1 MIKAPAVKAIKK
13 KVERD
18 IYGAGSIGVFTEL
31 DRESLARRP
40 KPGLEEHSGLEKL
53 PATSL
58 DKECSTSIKE
68 MHPTTS
74 QTELNPVT
82 QSSTFLHQLTRHSQ
96 QRNLM
101 AGRAVHAQ
109 IIRTG
114 ASSCTNHANG
124 LVNLY
129 AKCGHLPKA
138 HSIFSAIISKDVVS
152 WNSLI
157 TGYSQHGGLS
167 SSRAVMQLFREMRAQ
182 DVLPNAYT
190 LAGIF
195 KAESSLGSCTV
206 GRQAHALVVKM
217 SSFGDI
223 YVDTSMLGMYC
234 KAGLVEDGLKVF
246 AFMPERNTY
255 TWSTMVSGFATRGRV
270 EEAIKVFSLFLREK
284 DEESDCDYVFTAVLS
299 SLAATEYVG
308 LGRQIHCITVK
319 NGLLVF
325 VALSNALV
333 TMYSK
338 CESLT
343 EACKMFDSSD
353 DRNSITWSAM
363 VTGYSQNG
371 ESVEAVKLFSRMFSA
386 GIKPSEY
393 TIVGVL
399 NACSDICYV
408 EEGKQLHSFLLK
420 LGFENHLFATTAL
433 VDMYAKAGCLEDAR
447 KGFNCLQERDVALW
461 TSIISGY
468 VQNSDNEE
476 ALLLYCG
483 MKTEGIIP
491 NEPTMA
497 SVLKACSSLATLELG
512 KQVHGHTIKHGF
524 SLEVPIGSALYN
536 ACKMFDSSD
545 DRNSITWSAMVTGY
559 SQNGESVEAVKLFSR
574 MFSAGIK
581 PSEYTIVGVLNACSD
596 ICYVEE
602 GKQLH
607 SFLLK
612 LGFENH
618 LFATTALVDMYAKA
632 GCLEDARKGFNC
644 LQERDVALWTSII
657 SGYVQNSDNEEA
669 LLLYCGMKTE
679 GIIPNEPTMASVL
692 KACSSLATLEL
703 GKQVHGHTIKHGF
716 SLEVPIGS
724 ALSTMYSKCGSLE
737 DGSLVFQRTPNKD
750 VVSWNAMI
758 SGLSH
763 NGRGEEALELFEE
776 MLAVGT
782 EPDDVTFVNVISACS
797 HKGFV
802 ERGWSYFNKMSDQ
815 FGIVPKVD
823 HYACMVDLLSRAGQ
837 LKEAKEFIESAS
849 IDHGICLWRIL
860 LSACKNHGS
869 CELGAYAGE
878 KLMALGS
885 RESSTYV
892 LLSSIYTALGRMR
905 DVERV
910 WGLMRANGVSK
921 DVGCSWITVEKQC
934 HTFVVGDTMHP
945 RVEEIKVLV
954 NFVSRR
960 MMEEGFTTMLD
971 SSYVEEGTQLVLS

>member
-40 KPGLEEHSGLEKL
+40 KPGLEEHCGLEKSS
-53 PATSL
+53 ATTL
-58 DKECSTSIKE
+58 DKQCSTSIKE

-82 QSSTFLHQLTRHSQ
+82 RSSTLLHQLTRLSQ

-114 ASSCTNHANG
+114 ASTCTSHANV

-138 HSIFSAIISKDVVS
+138 HSIFSAIINKDVVS

-157 TGYSQHGGLS
+157 TGYSQHGGHS
-167 SSRAVMQLFREMRAQ
+167 SSRTVMQLFREMRAQ

-195 KAESSLGSCTV
+195 KAESSVGSCTV

-270 EEAIKVFSLFLREK
+270 EEAIKVFGLFLREK
-284 DEESDCDYVFTAVLS
+284 DEESDSDYVFTAVLS
-299 SLAATEYVG
+299 SLAATEYVD
-308 LGRQIHCITVK
+308 LGRQIHCATVK

-325 VALSNALV
+325 VAVSNALV

-353 DRNSITWSAM
+353 DRNAITWSAM

-371 ESVEAVKLFSRMFSA
+371 ESVEAVMLFSRMFSA

-468 VQNSDNEE
+468 VKNSDNEE
-476 ALLLYCG
+476 ALILYCG
-483 MKTEGIIP
+483 MK
-491 NEPTMA
+491 A
-497 SVLKACSSLATLELG
+497 
-512 KQVHGHTIKHGF
+512 
-524 SLEVPIGSALYN
+524 
-536 ACKMFDSSD
+536 
-545 DRNSITWSAMVTGY
+545 
-559 SQNGESVEAVKLFSR
+559 
-574 MFSAGIK
+574 
-581 PSEYTIVGVLNACSD
+581 
-596 ICYVEE
+596 
-602 GKQLH
+602 
-607 SFLLK
+607 
-612 LGFENH
+612 
-618 LFATTALVDMYAKA
+618 
-632 GCLEDARKGFNC
+632 
-644 LQERDVALWTSII
+644 
-657 SGYVQNSDNEEA
+657 
-669 LLLYCGMKTE
+669 E

-763 NGRGEEALELFEE
+763 NGHGDEALELFEE

-815 FGIVPKVD
+815 FGIVTKVD

-869 CELGAYAGE
+869 CELGVYAGE

-892 LLSSIYTALGRMR
+892 QLASIYTALGRMR

-921 DVGCSWITVEKQC
+921 DVGCSWISVEKQW
-934 HTFVVGDTMHP
+934 HNFVVGDTMHP
-945 RVEEIKVLV
+945 RVEEIKDLV
-954 NFVSRR
+954 GLVSRP
-960 MMEEGFTTMLD
+960 MMEEGFTTVLD
-971 SSYVEEGTQLVLS
+971 SSYVEEGTQLVFS

>member
-1 MIKAPAVKAIKK
+1 MIKAPAAKAIKK

-18 IYGAGSIGVFTEL
+18 IYGAGSIGLFTEF
-31 DRESLARRP
+31 DKESLARRP
-40 KPGLEEHSGLEKL
+40 KPGLEEHSGLEKS
-53 PATSL
+53 AEETL
-58 DKECSTSIKE
+58 DKQCSTSIKE
-68 MHPTTS
+68 MHPSTS

-82 QSSTFLHQLTRHSQ
+82 PSSTFLHQLTRHSQ
-96 QRNLM
+96 QRNLK

-114 ASSCTNHANG
+114 ASSCTKHANG

-138 HSIFSAIISKDVVS
+138 HSIFSSIVSKDVVS

-167 SSRAVMQLFREMRAQ
+167 SSRTVMQLFREMRSQ

-234 KAGLVEDGLKVF
+234 KAGFVEDGLKVF

-270 EEAIKVFSLFLREK
+270 EEAIKVFNLFLREK

-308 LGRQIHCITVK
+308 LGRQIHSLTVK

-353 DRNSITWSAM
+353 DRNGITWSAM

-371 ESVEAVKLFSRMFSA
+371 ESLEAVKLFSRMFSA

-399 NACSDICYV
+399 NAC
-408 EEGKQLHSFLLK
+408 
-420 LGFENHLFATTAL
+420 T
-433 VDMYAKAGCLEDAR
+433 
-447 KGFNCLQERDVALW
+447 
-461 TSIISGY
+461 
-468 VQNSDNEE
+468 
-476 ALLLYCG
+476 
-483 MKTEGIIP
+483 
-491 NEPTMA
+491 
-497 SVLKACSSLATLELG
+497 
-512 KQVHGHTIKHGF
+512 
-524 SLEVPIGSALYN
+524 
-536 ACKMFDSSD
+536 
-545 DRNSITWSAMVTGY
+545 
-559 SQNGESVEAVKLFSR
+559 
-574 MFSAGIK
+574 
-581 PSEYTIVGVLNACSD
+581 
-596 ICYVEE
+596 
-602 GKQLH
+602 
-607 SFLLK
+607 
-612 LGFENH
+612 
-618 LFATTALVDMYAKA
+618 
-632 GCLEDARKGFNC
+632 
-644 LQERDVALWTSII
+644 
-657 SGYVQNSDNEEA
+657 
-669 LLLYCGMKTE
+669 
-679 GIIPNEPTMASVL
+679 
-692 KACSSLATLEL
+692 TLEL

-763 NGRGEEALELFEE
+763 NGRGDEALELFEE

-837 LKEAKEFIESAS
+837 LREAKEFIESAGV
-849 IDHGICLWRIL
+849 DHGICLWRIL

-892 LLSSIYTALGRMR
+892 QLASIYTVLGRMR

-921 DVGCSWITVEKQC
+921 DVGCSWITLENQC
-934 HTFVVGDTMHP
+934 HTFVVGDTMHY
-945 RVEEIKVLV
+945 RIEEIKDLV
-954 NFVSRR
+954 RLVSRP
-960 MMEEGFTTMLD
+960 MMEEGFTTVLD
-971 SSYVEEGTQLVLS
+971 SSHVQEGTQLVLS

>member
-1 MIKAPAVKAIKK
+1 
-13 KVERD
+13 
-18 IYGAGSIGVFTEL
+18 
-31 DRESLARRP
+31 
-40 KPGLEEHSGLEKL
+40 
-53 PATSL
+53 
-58 DKECSTSIKE
+58 
-68 MHPTTS
+68 MHPSTF
-74 QTELNPVT
+74 QTELNSTT
-82 QSSTFLHQLTRHSQ
+82 QSSTLLHQLTHHSQ

-101 AGRAVHAQ
+101 AGRAVHAR
-109 IIRTG
+109 IIRTET
-114 ASSCTNHANG
+114 STCTHHANG

-138 HSIFSAIISKDVVS
+138 HSIFNAIITKDVVS

-157 TGYSQHGGLS
+157 TGYSQNGSLS
-167 SSRAVMQLFREMRAQ
+167 SSRTVMQLFKEMRSQ
-182 DVLPNAYT
+182 NMLPNAYT

-195 KAESSLGSCTV
+195 KAESSLGSGTV
-206 GRQAHALVVKM
+206 GKQAHALIVKM

-223 YVDTSMLGMYC
+223 YVDTSMVGMYC

-246 AFMPERNTY
+246 ALMPERNTY

-270 EEAIKVFSLFLREK
+270 EEAIKVFNLFLREK
-284 DEESDCDYVFTAVLS
+284 EVESDSDYVFTAVLS

-319 NGLLVF
+319 NGLLGF

-343 EACKMFDSSD
+343 EACKMFDMSG

-371 ESVEAVKLFSRMFSA
+371 ESLEAVKLFSRMFSA
-386 GIKPSEY
+386 GVKPSEY

-408 EEGKQLHSFLLK
+408 EAGKQLHSFLLK

-433 VDMYAKAGCLEDAR
+433 VDMYAKAGCLAEAR
-447 KGFNCLQERDVALW
+447 KGFDCLKERDVALW
-461 TSIISGY
+461 TSLISGY

-476 ALLLYCG
+476 ALILYCE

-497 SVLKACSSLATLELG
+497 SVLKACSSLATFELG
-512 KQVHGHTIKHGF
+512 KQVHGHT
-524 SLEVPIGSALYN
+524 V
-536 ACKMFDSSD
+536 
-545 DRNSITWSAMVTGY
+545 
-559 SQNGESVEAVKLFSR
+559 
-574 MFSAGIK
+574 
-581 PSEYTIVGVLNACSD
+581 
-596 ICYVEE
+596 
-602 GKQLH
+602 
-607 SFLLK
+607 
-612 LGFENH
+612 
-618 LFATTALVDMYAKA
+618 
-632 GCLEDARKGFNC
+632 
-644 LQERDVALWTSII
+644 
-657 SGYVQNSDNEEA
+657 
-669 LLLYCGMKTE
+669 
-679 GIIPNEPTMASVL
+679 
-692 KACSSLATLEL
+692 
-703 GKQVHGHTIKHGF
+703 KHGF

-724 ALSTMYSKCGSLE
+724 ALSTMYSKCGNLE
-737 DGSLVFQRTPNKD
+737 DGNLVFQRTPNKD

-763 NGRGEEALELFEE
+763 NGRGDEALELFEG
-776 MLAVGT
+776 MLAIGT
-782 EPDDVTFVNVISACS
+782 EPDDVTFVNIISACS

-802 ERGWSYFNKMSDQ
+802 ERGWSYYNMMSDQ

-849 IDHGICLWRIL
+849 IDHGLCLWRIL
-860 LSACKNHGS
+860 LSACKNHGN

-892 LLSSIYTALGRMR
+892 QLASIYTALGRMR
-905 DVERV
+905 EVERV
-910 WGLMRANGVSK
+910 WGYMRANGVSK
-921 DVGCSWITVEKQC
+921 EVGCSWIEMKNQV
-934 HTFVVGDTMHP
+934 HAFVVGDTMHP
-945 RVEEIKVLV
+945 WIEETKDLV
-954 NFVSRR
+954 SLVRR
-960 MMEEGFTTMLD
+960 QMIEEGFTTVLD
-971 SSYVEEGTQLVLS
+971 SSYVEVEEGTHN

>member
-1 MIKAPAVKAIKK
+1 LCSGCAKGFEYSMIKAPAVKAIKK

-18 IYGAGSIGVFTEL
+18 IYGAGSIGLFTEF
-31 DRESLARRP
+31 DRESLTRRP
-40 KPGLEEHSGLEKL
+40 KPGLEEHSGLEKS
-53 PATSL
+53 TEETL
-58 DKECSTSIKE
+58 DKQCSTSIKE
-68 MHPTTS
+68 MHPSTS

-82 QSSTFLHQLTRHSQ
+82 PSSTFLHQLTRHSQ
-96 QRNLM
+96 QRNFK

-109 IIRTG
+109 IIRAG
-114 ASSCTNHANG
+114 ASTCTKHANG

-138 HSIFSAIISKDVVS
+138 HSIFSSIVSKDVVS

-167 SSRAVMQLFREMRAQ
+167 SSRTVMQLFREMRSQ

-206 GRQAHALVVKM
+206 GRQAHALVIKM

-234 KAGLVEDGLKVF
+234 KAGFVEDGLKVF
-246 AFMPERNTY
+246 AFMRERNTY

-270 EEAIKVFSLFLREK
+270 EEAIKVFNLFLREK

-299 SLAATEYVG
+299 SLAATEYVT
-308 LGRQIHCITVK
+308 LGRQIHSLTVK

-338 CESLT
+338 CESLA

-353 DRNSITWSAM
+353 DRNGITWSAM

-371 ESVEAVKLFSRMFSA
+371 ESLEAVKLFSRMFSA

-476 ALLLYCG
+476 ALILYCG
-483 MKTEGIIP
+483 MK
-491 NEPTMA
+491 A
-497 SVLKACSSLATLELG
+497 
-512 KQVHGHTIKHGF
+512 
-524 SLEVPIGSALYN
+524 
-536 ACKMFDSSD
+536 
-545 DRNSITWSAMVTGY
+545 
-559 SQNGESVEAVKLFSR
+559 
-574 MFSAGIK
+574 
-581 PSEYTIVGVLNACSD
+581 
-596 ICYVEE
+596 
-602 GKQLH
+602 
-607 SFLLK
+607 
-612 LGFENH
+612 
-618 LFATTALVDMYAKA
+618 
-632 GCLEDARKGFNC
+632 
-644 LQERDVALWTSII
+644 
-657 SGYVQNSDNEEA
+657 
-669 LLLYCGMKTE
+669 E

-763 NGRGEEALELFEE
+763 NGRGDEALELFEE

-837 LKEAKEFIESAS
+837 LKEAKEFIESAG

-892 LLSSIYTALGRMR
+892 QLASIYTVLGRMR

-921 DVGCSWITVEKQC
+921 DVGCSWITLENRC
-934 HTFVVGDTMHP
+934 HTFVVGDTMHY
-945 RVEEIKVLV
+945 RIEEIKDLV
-954 NFVSRR
+954 RLVSRP
-960 MMEEGFTTMLD
+960 MMEEGFTTVLD
-971 SSYVEEGTQLVLS
+971 SSHVEEGTQLVLS

>member
-40 KPGLEEHSGLEKL
+40 KPGLEEHSGLEKSS
-53 PATSL
+53 ATTL
-58 DKECSTSIKE
+58 DKQCSTSIKQ
-68 MHPTTS
+68 MHPTTF

-82 QSSTFLHQLTRHSQ
+82 RSSTLLHQLTRLSQ

-114 ASSCTNHANG
+114 ASTCTNHANV

-157 TGYSQHGGLS
+157 TGYSQHGGHS
-167 SSRAVMQLFREMRAQ
+167 SSRTVMQLFREMRAQ

-195 KAESSLGSCTV
+195 KAESSLESCTV
-206 GRQAHALVVKM
+206 GRQAHALVIKM

-270 EEAIKVFSLFLREK
+270 EEAIKVFNLFLREK
-284 DEESDCDYVFTAVLS
+284 DEESDSDYVFTAVLS

-308 LGRQIHCITVK
+308 LGRQIHCLTVK

-325 VALSNALV
+325 VAVSNALV

-353 DRNSITWSAM
+353 DRNAITWSAM

-371 ESVEAVKLFSRMFSA
+371 ESVEAVMLFSRMFSA

-476 ALLLYCG
+476 ALILYCG
-483 MKTEGIIP
+483 MK
-491 NEPTMA
+491 A
-497 SVLKACSSLATLELG
+497 
-512 KQVHGHTIKHGF
+512 
-524 SLEVPIGSALYN
+524 
-536 ACKMFDSSD
+536 
-545 DRNSITWSAMVTGY
+545 
-559 SQNGESVEAVKLFSR
+559 
-574 MFSAGIK
+574 
-581 PSEYTIVGVLNACSD
+581 
-596 ICYVEE
+596 
-602 GKQLH
+602 
-607 SFLLK
+607 
-612 LGFENH
+612 
-618 LFATTALVDMYAKA
+618 
-632 GCLEDARKGFNC
+632 
-644 LQERDVALWTSII
+644 
-657 SGYVQNSDNEEA
+657 
-669 LLLYCGMKTE
+669 E

-737 DGSLVFQRTPNKD
+737 DGSVVFQRTPNKD

-763 NGRGEEALELFEE
+763 NGHGDEALELFEE

-837 LKEAKEFIESAS
+837 LKEAKEFIEAAS

-869 CELGAYAGE
+869 CELGVYAGE

-892 LLSSIYTALGRMR
+892 QLASIYTALGRMR

-921 DVGCSWITVEKQC
+921 DVGCSWISVEKQW
-934 HTFVVGDTMHP
+934 HNFVVGDTMHP
-945 RVEEIKVLV
+945 RVEEIKDLV
-954 NFVSRR
+954 GLVSRP
-960 MMEEGFTTMLD
+960 MMEEGFTTVLD
-971 SSYVEEGTQLVLS
+971 SSYVEEGTQLVIS